1 MESCHETVRAKELKK
16 RAAAEAAR
24 DGLKKAKT
32 VRLIFYFLRL
42 DDEDDKE
49 LRQLFGEEGD
59 DDLFGDGAR
68 AADLTKPRSSS
79 RKANHSDDENRAEMS
94 ESRSAAPP
102 AKQPLSARQ
111 QREQETLAPFGGA
124 DAFLAMIE
132 ELKKQPPTV
141 GYSTEAASP
150 LGATS
155 STDTEAVGTSLD
167 GPLAETADKGASG
180 EELGLGFANMQEL
193 VVAQEDDYI
202 LDIDLKEGP

>member
-1 MESCHETVRAKELKK
+1 M
-16 RAAAEAAR
+16 
-24 DGLKKAKT
+24 
-32 VRLIFYFLRL
+32 
-42 DDEDDKE
+42 
-49 LRQLFGEEGD
+49 RQLFGEEGD
-59 DDLFGDGAR
+59 DDMFGDGAR
-68 AADLTKPRSSS
+68 AADLGTKPRPSS

-94 ESRSAAPP
+94 ESRSAAPS

-141 GYSTEAASP
+141 GGPSSTEAASP

-167 GPLAETADKGASG
+167 EPLAETADKGASS

-193 VVAQEDDYI
+193 VAQEDDYI
-202 LDIDLKEGP
+202 LDIDLTQGPR